1 MISTPKNKGRF
12 LIMNAL
18 LGSLI
23 LPRNLMLLVFTEGTG
38 GELMSDMV
46 YAKFDIHLMLNGRK
60 ERQLLEQM
68 LEFCSFLL
76 VDWIIIVVVQYSQL
90 LTLFFFLSKHNGQR
104 YHVILLLFQSNYQ
117 VSLNA
122 NYSFY
127 YKEYVKNVL

>member
-23 LPRNLMLLVFTEGTG
+23 LPRNLMLVVFTEGTG

-46 YAKFDIHLMLNGRK
+46 YAKCDIHLMLNGRK
-60 ERQLLEQM
+60 ESQLLEQS
-68 LEFCSFLL
+68 LEFCNFLL

-104 YHVILLLFQSNYQ
+104 YHVVLLLFQSNCRVHSMRIVIYITD
-117 VSLNA
+117 
-122 NYSFY
+122 
-127 YKEYVKNVL
+127 YK